1 MDVCFLFT
9 CSHAPVTG
17 GYTKVSRVKKIVLVL
32 GGARSGK
39 SEFAERYV
47 LHAGNLCGYI
57 ATAEILDEE
66 MAERV
71 KLHQARREK
80 RWITFEAPYQAE
92 RVFPE
97 AGERTDAILF
107 DDITLYLSN
116 ILYGKDAPQGTTA
129 EKAAVVRECMQQL
142 LDAAK
147 ACGRTVVFV
156 SNEVGSGIVPD
167 NAMAREYR
175 DISGWVNQQIGEA
188 ADQVFYVVAG
198 QAVDIK
204 RLAFKFE

>member
-1 MDVCFLFT
+1 MLRRI
-9 CSHAPVTG
+9 VTG
-17 GYTKVSRVKKIVLVL
+17 GQYTLNSDNKLVLVL

-39 SEFAERYV
+39 SEFAEKYV
-47 LHAGNLCGYI
+47 LHAGNLCGYV
-57 ATAEILDEE
+57 ATAEILDDE

-71 KLHQARREK
+71 KLHRARREK

-92 RVFPE
+92 QVFPE
-97 AGERTDAILF
+97 AAQRTDAILF
-107 DDITLYLSN
+107 DDITIYLSN
-116 ILYGKDAPQGTTA
+116 MLYGKNAPQGTTL
-129 EKAAVVRECMQQL
+129 EKAAVIRKQTQAL
-142 LDAAK
+142 LDAAR

-156 SNEVGSGIVPD
+156 SNEVGNGIVPD

-204 RLAFKFE
+204 RLAFRFD

>member
-1 MDVCFLFT
+1 MTVGNKL
-9 CSHAPVTG
+9 
-17 GYTKVSRVKKIVLVL
+17 VLVL

-39 SEFAERYV
+39 SEFAEKYV
-47 LHAGNLCGYI
+47 LHAGHLCGYI

-66 MAERV
+66 MAERI
-71 KLHQARREK
+71 KLHQSRRGK
-80 RWITFEAPYQAE
+80 RWITFEAPYEAE
-92 RVFPE
+92 KVFPE
-97 AGERTDAILF
+97 AGDCTDAILF
-107 DDITLYLSN
+107 DDITVYLSN
-116 ILYGKDAPQGTTA
+116 MLYGKNATQGTTA
-129 EKAAVVRECMQQL
+129 EKAVVVRERMQTL

-204 RLAFKFE
+204 RLAFRFER

>member
-1 MDVCFLFT
+1 MNG
-9 CSHAPVTG
+9 AG
-17 GYTKVSRVKKIVLVL
+17 NIILVL

-39 SEFAERYV
+39 SEFAEKYV
-47 LHAGNLCGYI
+47 LHAGAVCGYI
-57 ATAEILDEE
+57 ATAEILDDE

-71 KLHQARREK
+71 RLHRERRRK
-80 RWITFEAPYQAE
+80 RWITFEAPYRAE
-92 RVFPE
+92 DVLSE

-107 DDITLYLSN
+107 DDITIYLCN
-116 ILYGKDAPQGTTA
+116 ILYGKDAPEGSTV
-129 EKAAVVRECMQQL
+129 EKASFVKERIGAL
-142 LDAAK
+142 LDAAAK
-147 ACGRTVVFV
+147 CGKTVVFV

-175 DISGWVNQQIGEA
+175 DISGWVNQQVGEA
-188 ADQVFYVVAG
+188 AAQVFYVVAG

>member
-1 MDVCFLFT
+1 MSKENKL
-9 CSHAPVTG
+9 
-17 GYTKVSRVKKIVLVL
+17 VLVL

-39 SEFAERYV
+39 SEFAEKFV

-57 ATAEILDEE
+57 ATAEILDDE

-71 KLHQARREK
+71 KLHRARREK
-80 RWITFEAPYQAE
+80 RWITFEAPYGAE
-92 RVFPE
+92 NIFPE

-107 DDITLYLSN
+107 DDITIYLSN
-116 ILYGKDAPQGTTA
+116 MLYGKNAPKGTTA
-129 EKAAVVRECMQQL
+129 EKAAVIRKQIETL

-147 ACGRTVVFV
+147 ACDKTVVFV

-175 DISGWVNQQIGEA
+175 DISGWVNQQVGEA
-188 ADQVFYVVAG
+188 AGHVFYVVAG

-204 RLAFKFE
+204 RLAFRFD

>member
-1 MDVCFLFT
+1 MSKENKL
-9 CSHAPVTG
+9 
-17 GYTKVSRVKKIVLVL
+17 VLVL

-39 SEFAERYV
+39 SEFAEKFV

-71 KLHQARREK
+71 KLHKARREK
-80 RWITFEAPYQAE
+80 RWITFEAPYEAE
-92 RVFPE
+92 KIFPE

-107 DDITLYLSN
+107 DDITLYSN
-116 ILYGKDAPQGTTA
+116 DAPAEAGAA
-129 EKAAVVRECMQQL
+129 EKAAVVRQRMQAL

-156 SNEVGSGIVPD
+156 SNEVGNGIVPD

-204 RLAFKFE
+204 RLAFRFE

>member
-1 MDVCFLFT
+1 MSTESKL
-9 CSHAPVTG
+9 
-17 GYTKVSRVKKIVLVL
+17 VLVL

-39 SEFAERYV
+39 SEFAEKFV
-47 LHAGNLCGYI
+47 LRSGNLCGYI

-71 KLHQARREK
+71 KLHRTRREK

-97 AGERTDAILF
+97 AGARTDAILF
-107 DDITLYLSN
+107 DDITIYLSN
-116 ILYGKDAPQGTTA
+116 MLYGKNAPQGTTA
-129 EKAAVVRECMQQL
+129 EKAVVIRKKMQAL
-142 LDAAK
+142 LDAAR

-188 ADQVFYVVAG
+188 ADQVFYVMAG

-204 RLAFKFE
+204 RLAFRFN

>member
-1 MDVCFLFT
+1 MIRGNT
-9 CSHAPVTG
+9 AVT
-17 GYTKVSRVKKIVLVL
+17 VENELVLVL

-39 SEFAERYV
+39 SEFAEKYV

-66 MAERV
+66 MEERV

-80 RWITFEAPYQAE
+80 RWLTFEAPYEAE
-92 RVFPE
+92 KIFPA

-107 DDITLYLSN
+107 DDITIYLSN
-116 ILYGKDAPQGTTA
+116 MLYGKNALQGSTA
-129 EKAAVVRECMQQL
+129 EKAAVVRKRIQAL
-142 LDAAK
+142 LDAAR

-188 ADQVFYVVAG
+188 ADHVFYVVAG

-204 RLAFKFE
+204 RLAFRFPG

>member
-1 MDVCFLFT
+1 MDT
-9 CSHAPVTG
+9 EN
-17 GYTKVSRVKKIVLVL
+17 RIVLVL

-39 SEFAERYV
+39 SECAEKFV
-47 LHAGNLCGYI
+47 LHAGHLCSYI

-66 MAERV
+66 MAERI
-71 KLHQARREK
+71 KLHRARRGK
-80 RWITFEAPYQAE
+80 RWITFEAPYEAE
-92 RVFPE
+92 QVFSE
-97 AGERTDAILF
+97 AGERTDAVLF
-107 DDITLYLSN
+107 DDITIYLSN
-116 ILYGKDAPQGTTA
+116 MLYGKNAPQGTTA
-129 EKAAVVRECMQQL
+129 EKAAVVQKRMQAL

-188 ADQVFYVVAG
+188 ADHVFYVVAG

>member
-1 MDVCFLFT
+1 MSKENKL
-9 CSHAPVTG
+9 
-17 GYTKVSRVKKIVLVL
+17 VLVL

-39 SEFAERYV
+39 SEFAEKFV

-71 KLHQARREK
+71 KLHKARREK
-80 RWITFEAPYQAE
+80 RWITFEAPYEAE
-92 RVFPE
+92 KVFPE

-116 ILYGKDAPQGTTA
+116 MLYGKDAPRGTTA
-129 EKAAVVRECMQQL
+129 EKAAVVRQRMQAL

-156 SNEVGSGIVPD
+156 SNEVGNGIVPD

-175 DISGWVNQQIGEA
+175 DISGWVNQQIGQA

-204 RLAFKFE
+204 RLAFRFE

>member
-1 MDVCFLFT
+1 MLRRI
-9 CSHAPVTG
+9 VTG
-17 GYTKVSRVKKIVLVL
+17 GQYTLNSDNKLVLVL

-39 SEFAERYV
+39 SEFAEKYV
-47 LHAGNLCGYI
+47 LHAGNLCGYV
-57 ATAEILDEE
+57 ATAEILDDE

-71 KLHQARREK
+71 KLHRARREK

-92 RVFPE
+92 QVFPE
-97 AGERTDAILF
+97 AAQRTDAILF
-107 DDITLYLSN
+107 DDITIYLSN
-116 ILYGKDAPQGTTA
+116 MLYGKNAPQGTTL
-129 EKAAVVRECMQQL
+129 EKAAVIRKQIQAL
-142 LDAAK
+142 LDAAR

-156 SNEVGSGIVPD
+156 SNEVGNGIVPD

-204 RLAFKFE
+204 RLAFRFD

>member
-1 MDVCFLFT
+1 MGGF
-9 CSHAPVTG
+9 VTV
-17 GYTKVSRVKKIVLVL
+17 TAESKLVLVL

-39 SEFAERYV
+39 SEFAEKFV

-66 MAERV
+66 MAERI
-71 KLHQARREK
+71 KLHRDRRGK
-80 RWITFEAPYQAE
+80 RWITFEAPYEAE
-92 RVFPE
+92 KVFPE

-107 DDITLYLSN
+107 DDITIYLSN
-116 ILYGKDAPQGTTA
+116 MLYGKNAPQGTTA
-129 EKAAVVRECMQQL
+129 EKAAVVRKRIQAL
-142 LDAAK
+142 LAAAR

-188 ADQVFYVVAG
+188 ADRVFYVVAG

-204 RLAFKFE
+204 RLAFRFD

>member
-1 MDVCFLFT
+1 MTVENEL
-9 CSHAPVTG
+9 
-17 GYTKVSRVKKIVLVL
+17 VLVL

-39 SEFAERYV
+39 SEFAEKYV

-66 MAERV
+66 MEERV

-80 RWITFEAPYQAE
+80 RWLTFEAPYEAE
-92 RVFPE
+92 KIFPA

-107 DDITLYLSN
+107 DDITIYLSN
-116 ILYGKDAPQGTTA
+116 MLYGKNALQGSTA
-129 EKAAVVRECMQQL
+129 EKAAVVRERIQAL
-142 LDAAK
+142 LDAAR

-188 ADQVFYVVAG
+188 ADHVFYVVAG

-204 RLAFKFE
+204 RLAFRFPG

>member
-1 MDVCFLFT
+1 MGGF
-9 CSHAPVTG
+9 VTV
-17 GYTKVSRVKKIVLVL
+17 TAENKLVLVL

-39 SEFAERYV
+39 SEFAEKFV

-57 ATAEILDEE
+57 ATAEILDAE
-66 MAERV
+66 MAERI
-71 KLHQARREK
+71 KLHRARRGK
-80 RWITFEAPYQAE
+80 RWITFEAPYEAE
-92 RVFPE
+92 KIFPE

-107 DDITLYLSN
+107 DDITIYLSN
-116 ILYGKDAPQGTTA
+116 MLYGKNAPAGTTA
-129 EKAAVVRECMQQL
+129 EKAAVVRERMQAL
-142 LDAAK
+142 LAAAK
-147 ACGRTVVFV
+147 ACDRPVVFV

-188 ADQVFYVVAG
+188 ADMVFYVVAG

-204 RLAFKFE
+204 RLAFRFD

>member
-1 MDVCFLFT
+1 MIRGNT
-9 CSHAPVTG
+9 AVT
-17 GYTKVSRVKKIVLVL
+17 VENELVLVL

-39 SEFAERYV
+39 SEFAEKYV

-66 MAERV
+66 MEERV

-80 RWITFEAPYQAE
+80 RWLTFEAPYEAE
-92 RVFPE
+92 KIFPA

-107 DDITLYLSN
+107 DDITIYLSN
-116 ILYGKDAPQGTTA
+116 MLYGKNVLQGSTA
-129 EKAAVVRECMQQL
+129 EKAAVVRKRIQAL
-142 LDAAK
+142 LDAAR

-188 ADQVFYVVAG
+188 ADHVFYVVAG

-204 RLAFKFE
+204 RLAFRFPG